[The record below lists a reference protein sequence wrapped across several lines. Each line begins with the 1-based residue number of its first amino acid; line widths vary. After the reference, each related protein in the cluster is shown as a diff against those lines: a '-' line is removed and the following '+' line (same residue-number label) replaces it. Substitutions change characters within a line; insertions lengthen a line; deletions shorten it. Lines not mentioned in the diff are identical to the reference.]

1 MTPTVAIRAD
11 GSQGIGMGHIMRCIG
26 LAQEFRARAY
36 QVVFISAVRSAQI
49 EALVTSFGMD
59 YVASDLE
66 IGSAD
71 DLAFT
76 LATCRD
82 REACFLVVDGYRF
95 GADWLSGL
103 RSEGLSAMLWTDY
116 CQAQRLPVDLILDQT
131 PADNFV
137 LYEAASAANTLILNG
152 LEYAVLRDEF
162 LRHPGIRRLRES
174 VERVLVTFGGA
185 DPIGATVKVT
195 EILLQTACDVHF
207 DIVVGPANTRV
218 DEVRVLVENKPNFS
232 LHVATK
238 EMARLVSEA
247 DLAISAAGTSLW
259 EFAYSG
265 LPTIATVIADNQILL
280 ADSLERLQC
289 SVNLGRIEAVRAET
303 LEAEL
308 ARLLADT
315 DRLRTFSQR
324 MMRLVDGEGR
334 ARVVDSVEAMLR
346 E

>member
-26 LAQEFRARAY
+26 LAQEFCARAY

-49 EALVTSFGMD
+49 EALVTSFDMD

-66 IGSAD
+66 IGSTD

-82 REACFLVVDGYRF
+82 REACFLVIDGYRF
-95 GADWLSGL
+95 GADWLSDL
-103 RSEGLSAMLWTDY
+103 QREGPSAMLWTDY

-131 PADNFV
+131 PADNFE
-137 LYEAASAANTLILNG
+137 LYKSASPADTLILNG

-162 LRHPGIRRLRES
+162 LLHPGIRRLRES
-174 VERVLVTFGGA
+174 VGRVLVTFGGA
-185 DPIGATVKVT
+185 DPVGATVKVT
-195 EILLQTACDVHF
+195 EMLLQTACDFHF
-207 DIVVGPANTRV
+207 DIVVGPANARV
-218 DEVRVLVENKPNFS
+218 DEVRALVQSKPNFR

-265 LPTIATVIADNQILL
+265 LPTIATVIADNQIPL
-280 ADSLERLQC
+280 AESLERLDC
-289 SVNLGRIEAVRAET
+289 SINLGGIEAVDAEA

-308 ARLLADT
+308 AGLVADSDRLL
-315 DRLRTFSQR
+315 TFSQR
-324 MMRLVDGEGR
+324 MMRLVDGKGR

-346 E
+346 D